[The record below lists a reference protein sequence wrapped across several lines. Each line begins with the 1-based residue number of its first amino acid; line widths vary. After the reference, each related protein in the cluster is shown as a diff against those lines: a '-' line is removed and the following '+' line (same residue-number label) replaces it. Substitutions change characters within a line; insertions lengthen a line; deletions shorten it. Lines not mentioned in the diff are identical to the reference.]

1 MKNTQH
7 QKDLFYERL
16 YSIMEQ
22 DRERIDEFK
31 VGAFKFA
38 RKKKVGAE
46 APARTNAPF
55 ISSSDPRELQYAKDA
70 FGAMEL
76 AKSELAK
83 SELAKKPEEKD
94 KRKKV
99 VDPEFGK
106 KVGGDRL
113 YDPPRL
119 RTYLKKKLIDN
130 PVGNYAKNKEAGR
143 QPTLYQRGVVKAF
156 DARNNIAKRMMRNKT
171 VFDKTLRGGTRT
183 AQWLKRKTGDIIGK
197 ERMRALRV
205 SAQRRLS
212 GGPKI

>member
-1 MKNTQH
+1 VRCAEELGSLQNHLVNMLITVILGSRARVGVKVENVHNMRFCVLEWVYTSRMKNTQH
-7 QKDLFYERL
+7 QKDLFYERMH
-16 YSIMEQ
+16 SIMEQ
-22 DRERIDEFK
+22 DRERI
-31 VGAFKFA
+31 
-38 RKKKVGAE
+38 
-46 APARTNAPF
+46 
-55 ISSSDPRELQYAKDA
+55 
-70 FGAMEL
+70 
-76 AKSELAK
+76 
-83 SELAKKPEEKD
+83 LAKKPMEKD